1 MSLLEQGHMDERERK
16 LGDYRFDEFATAGFF
31 VAYRVAFLR
40 PEFEFNSLPRAWVL
54 KYTRHGLMMNDPVM
68 RWIYSNSGARRW
80 SDIGFTDSEAV
91 LTEAA
96 DHGLKFGLAVSVVDA
111 NDAGIRSFGN
121 FCRSDREFD
130 EHEISEISERLEL
143 FFNDLEAPEDVTEA
157 EIEALRLLKNG
168 LLVKEVAFE
177 LGVSEGAVKQRLRSA
192 KDKLNART
200 TPHAVSVA
208 SDFGLI

>member
-1 MSLLEQGHMDERERK
+1 MDERERK
-16 LGDYRFDEFATAGFF
+16 LRDYRFDELAPSGYF

-40 PEFEFNSLPRAWVL
+40 PEFEFNSLPRAWIL

-68 RWIYSNSGARRW
+68 RWIYGNSGSTRW
-80 SDIGFTDSEAV
+80 SETGFPDSEGV
-91 LTEAA
+91 LAEASE
-96 DHGLKFGLAVSVVDA
+96 HGLNYGAAVSVVDL
-111 NDAGIRSFGN
+111 NDPGIRSFGN
-121 FCRSDREFD
+121 FCRPDREFED
-130 EHEISEISERLEL
+130 HEVREIVDRLEL
-143 FFNDLEAPEDVTEA
+143 FFNDLEAPDDITEA
-157 EIEALRLLKNG
+157 EIEALRLMKNG
-168 LLVKEVAFE
+168 LLIKEVAFE